1 MKSGGQQLEDWQQ
14 ESALAILKRL
24 LIASMACATVWCLQ
38 ESKDGESEEW
48 KSVLVRLSG
57 KRLKRGR
64 PPTAEI
70 LLSGLFV
77 WLQMFDCLVAMDF
90 DLTKVIS
97 VNSTLGKIIQN
108 RKKHA

>member
-1 MKSGGQQLEDWQQ
+1 MKSGGQQLEHWQQ
-14 ESALAILKRL
+14 ESASAILKRL

-38 ESKDGESEEW
+38 ESKDAESEEL
-48 KSVLVRLSG
+48 KAVLVRLSG

-64 PPTAEI
+64 PPSAEI

-77 WLQMFDCLVAMDF
+77 WLQMFDFLVSIDF

-97 VNSTLGKIIQN
+97 TNSTLGKIMENQ
-108 RKKHA
+108 KKLV